1 MEKLLISACLLGTN
15 CKYDGTNNYIDTKK
29 LKDHFIFYPICPEVD
44 GGLSTPRIPSERK
57 GSIVINAQNDDVTKN
72 YELGKNKAIEL
83 AKKEHIRYALLKR
96 KSPSCGND
104 EIYDGTFTHTTIK
117 RPGVTAEA
125 LMQID
130 VQVFN
135 ENEIDKLL
143 ELGKKL
149 SNRK

>member
-15 CKYDGTNNYIDTKK
+15 CKYDGTNNYIDTTK
-29 LKDHFIFYPICPEVD
+29 LKDYFIFYPICPEVD

-57 GSIVINAQNDDVTKN
+57 ENKVINANNEDVSEN

-104 EIYDGTFTHTTIK
+104 EIYDGTFTHTLIK
-117 RPGVTAEA
+117 RQGVATEA
-125 LMQID
+125 LTQIN

-135 ENEIDKLL
+135 ENEIDKLV

-149 SNRK
+149 SSRK